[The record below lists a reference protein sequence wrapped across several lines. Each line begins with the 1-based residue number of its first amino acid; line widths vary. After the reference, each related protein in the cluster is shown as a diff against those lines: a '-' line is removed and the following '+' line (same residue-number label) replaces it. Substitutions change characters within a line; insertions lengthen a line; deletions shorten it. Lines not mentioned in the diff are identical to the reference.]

1 MVDRCAKGLQ
11 EKRQEWIPLSEHHD
25 HLKALLSHLPG
36 VLIVV

>member
-11 EKRQEWIPLSEHHD
+11 EKRQEWIPPSEHRD
-25 HLKALLSHLPG
+25 HLKALVSHLPG